1 MAFFENRRQTTG
13 PSFLSKRLGVKT
25 LANHLL
31 IALVPAL
38 VMLLAVTGYLTYRLS
53 ADFIAIALHR
63 NVRVQNLGQADAI
76 ERYLNESKN
85 ALLVLAE
92 HTPGVE
98 RMRDFLHR
106 EAQVSARNHP
116 FLGFISLENDA
127 HLLFA
132 QHNGR
137 LMQLESADIERCKP
151 DLYGLFEKI
160 KELPQSSAWLSSIRH
175 ACYPFPT
182 ATNRHNRLEMHVLL
196 LATPVYG
203 HERLSGYLVLA
214 LQVIELR
221 NILSL
226 YNSNE
231 SPLWAFARSPEM
243 RFSFLFNTDGWI
255 LFQSEKFKTPVKEL
269 GTYLIRSQCDGT
281 MGLPE
286 QQSAFRPSSDCSHF
300 WSMVAGIREGKQ
312 GLLEVSDSQSKEF
325 PTKEHSMAYAP
336 VRFTPGFA
344 GQGKVV
350 FGIAFE
356 DRSRL
361 TMVAGYKQVDVM
373 FIITVASGVLAT
385 LLIFLLSRF
394 VTRPLKH
401 LAMAVHSVRD
411 SGRLDPIEIKNGSY
425 EISLLQDAV
434 NGMLQTMRNQLEKI
448 QIHDMRIRLENLR
461 EPVEEDE
468 EPSKLAASLAADSVP
483 RIIGFGTKMD
493 TLREEILKAAKVDVD
508 VLIVG
513 ETGTGKQLTAEAIH
527 TCSNRKDNP
536 MISINC
542 GELDENLLMDTL
554 FGHVKG
560 AYTEAKTDRK
570 GSFLEANGGTL
581 FLDEIQVAS
590 PRVQQALLRAVALR
604 KIKPLGSDSELEVDV
619 RVIAATNIDL
629 QHLVEARVFRED
641 LYYRL
646 KVITIHTPPL
656 REHKENLLRLAMH
669 YLREGEELTGK
680 NGLALSKGALERMK
694 GYNWPGNIRELRNC
708 VTRAAV
714 MTENQVIQADE
725 LHLEGADAANSD
737 ENVPIIVDV
746 AQPSQESMR
755 PEEEVPAIRKSG
767 AKNHVPDTPP
777 EPPRD
782 KEEPKHTYCKES
794 LNPRQLKAWP
804 EIVSKG
810 RITRGEYERLMEGKV
825 SARTA
830 NNDLQDMVAQGL
842 LRKQGHGPATC
853 YVIANSEH
861 AA

>member
-1 MAFFENRRQTTG
+1 MSFLENRRQQPG
-13 PSFLSKRLGVKT
+13 PSFLPRRLRVRT
-25 LANHLL
+25 LASRLL

-53 ADFIAIALHR
+53 ADFISIALHR
-63 NVRVQNLGQADAI
+63 NVRLQNLGQANAI

-85 ALLVLAE
+85 ALLVLAM
-92 HTPGVE
+92 HTPDPE
-98 RMRDFLHR
+98 RMRNFLQR
-106 EAQVSARNHP
+106 ETLVSGRNFP
-116 FLGFISLENDA
+116 FLGFISVHNDT
-127 HLLFA
+127 HFLFV
-132 QHNGR
+132 QHNKKII
-137 LMQLESADIERCKP
+137 QLDPTAIDRCRP
-151 DLYGLFEKI
+151 DLFSLFEKI
-160 KELPQSSAWLSSIRH
+160 KELPENTAWLSPMAH
-175 ACYPFPT
+175 AYYPFPT
-182 ATNRHNRLEMHVLL
+182 DQNRHNRLAMHVLQ
-196 LATPVYG
+196 LAAPV
-203 HERLSGYLVLA
+203 HEQGRLIGYLLLA
-214 LQVIELR
+214 LQAKDIR

-226 YNSNE
+226 YNSND

-255 LFQSEKFKTPVKEL
+255 LFQSEKIQNQDKNL
-269 GTYLIRSQCDGT
+269 GTYLIRSQCEGT

-286 QQSAFRPSSDCSHF
+286 LQSAFRPGSDCQQF
-300 WSMVAGIREGKQ
+300 WTMVAEIREGKQ
-312 GLLEVSDSQSKEF
+312 GLLEVSDSKSKDF

-336 VRFTPGFA
+336 VRFTPGFH
-344 GQGKVV
+344 GQGNVV

-385 LLIFLLSRF
+385 LMIFLLSRF
-394 VTRPLKH
+394 VTRPLKQ
-401 LAMAVHSVRD
+401 LALALLSVRD
-411 SGRLDPIEIKNGSY
+411 SGRLDPIEIRNGSY
-425 EISLLQDAV
+425 EIALVQDAV
-434 NGMLQTMRNQLEKI
+434 NGMLQTMRSQLQEI
-448 QIHDMRIRLENLR
+448 QIRDRRIHLENLR
-461 EPVEEDE
+461 EPIEEDV
-468 EPSKLAASLAADSVP
+468 EPLAVASSLAADSVP
-483 RIIGFGTKMD
+483 RIIGFGQKMD

-527 TCSNRKDNP
+527 TCSNRKDSP

-560 AYTEAKTDRK
+560 AYTEAKADRK

-590 PRVQQALLRAVALR
+590 PRVQQALLRAIALR
-604 KIKPLGSDSELEVDV
+604 KIKPLGSDLELDVNV

-629 QHLVEARVFRED
+629 QHLVEARIFRED
-641 LYYRL
+641 LYFRL

-656 REHKENLLRLAMH
+656 RNHKENLLLLAMH
-669 YLREGEELTGK
+669 YLHEGEELTGK
-680 NGLALSKGALERMK
+680 SGLKLSKGALERMK

-725 LHLEGADAANSD
+725 LHLDNVEKHNDDDAGARGLEHPEMTGLLEESSAPKETPDK
-737 ENVPIIVDV
+737 PIRSET
-746 AQPSQESMR
+746 A
-755 PEEEVPAIRKSG
+755 
-767 AKNHVPDTPP
+767 PDTLTDGKSKKQTPVAA
-777 EPPRD
+777 D
-782 KEEPKHTYCKES
+782 YKEL
-794 LNPRQLKAWP
+794 LNPRQRKAWP

-810 RITRGEYERLMEGKV
+810 RITRGEYEQLMESKV

-842 LRKQGHGPATC
+842 LRKEGHGPATC
-853 YVIANSEH
+853 YVIANPNLV
-861 AA
+861 